1 MGGQSVVSRGN
12 ERYFD
17 YFINILLILLA
28 VISVFPLL
36 YVFAV
41 SITPYSEVLR
51 NGGFVLIPR
60 RITFEAYKALFGM
73 DAIPRAFLVTSFVTV
88 MNTLINLVL
97 TVLMAYTLSRK
108 HLVGRSFFIF
118 LIVFTMMFGGGLIP
132 TYLVVKGTGLLNTVW
147 AMIIPG
153 AMSTWNVLVVKTF
166 FESLPEE
173 LFESGRI
180 DGAGEFTVLLRLA
193 LPLSIPVL
201 MTIGLFC
208 VVGSWN
214 TFFSAVYYITD
225 PGLNPLQVIIRGL
238 LLSSEQMEYNADIVL
253 PTTTLQMASVVAASL
268 PVIVVYPFVQKHLTK
283 GMLIGA
289 VKG

>member
-1 MGGQSVVSRGN
+1 MGGQPVVSRGS
-12 ERYFD
+12 ERFSD
-17 YFINILLILLA
+17 IVINILLILLGVFA
-28 VISVFPLL
+28 VFPLL
-36 YVFAV
+36 YVLAV
-41 SITPYSEVLR
+41 SVTPYSEVLR
-51 NGGFVLIPR
+51 NGGFVLIPHK
-60 RITFEAYKALFGM
+60 ITFDAYKALFGM
-73 DAIPRAFLVTSFVTV
+73 DSIPRAFLVTTFVTV
-88 MNTLINLVL
+88 MSTLLNLIL
-97 TVLMAYTLSRK
+97 TVLTAYVLSRK

-132 TYLVVKGTGLLNTVW
+132 TYLVVKATGLLNTIW
-147 AMIIPG
+147 AMIIPA
-153 AMSTWNVLVVKTF
+153 AMSTWNVLIVKTF
-166 FESLPEE
+166 LEGLPEE

-180 DGAGEFTVLLRLA
+180 DGAGEFTVLTRLA
-193 LPLSIPVL
+193 LPLSLPVL

-225 PGLNPLQVIIRGL
+225 SSLNPLQVVVRGL
-238 LLSSEQMEYNADIVL
+238 LLSSEQMEYNSDIVL
-253 PTTTLQMASVVAASL
+253 PTTTLQMASVMAACL